1 MNELQKQT
9 SMEKESLDDYL
20 YAPKLHEEMVH
31 TAYYRDELKI
41 TEYENNIIIASY
53 SGCNIDMSSSYLK
66 RRDIYENGVL
76 AVREN
81 YRDNAAKKINNI
93 TIFKKS
99 NFTELYLEAADKM
112 FPPYSISYDY
122 SEKDNSN
129 RSEIIF
135 PGIKKIIDDFKTMYQ
150 YNTANKFNDMQFS
163 FKYPDEEDIMLN
175 LGETGTYTVTANDVR
190 SAIIDAYLNEAPGN
204 KSEIGYINPDSL
216 LHNTV
221 ESLRFSLQKSV
232 ADTFNNWQDLKIMP
246 DAVKKLINIAI
257 KVEAEDIMALSK
269 DICKRIY
276 ELQLS
281 NDVFKLNKIKI
292 LCDGIIP
299 ITNDRPILNKINYQL
314 TMSKGYFKIGHD
326 ANNDLLTP
334 RGLQNIADDI
344 NRTINEIHT
353 IRQRVFVSNIPDEK
367 AEEKE
372 LSIIVDADY
381 TSTHYQQKD
390 LIHDYR
396 YLDEFLL
403 SLKDIAAKSREISN
417 ANNCYEIVRDYT
429 KVFAK
434 AKLELK
440 TTFFKEPCNQFCAAV
455 KKAMNND
462 HTLKEL
468 IISGKEPNNVAMCK

>member
-1 MNELQKQT
+1 
-9 SMEKESLDDYL
+9 
-20 YAPKLHEEMVH
+20 
-31 TAYYRDELKI
+31 
-41 TEYENNIIIASY
+41 
-53 SGCNIDMSSSYLK
+53 
-66 RRDIYENGVL
+66 
-76 AVREN
+76 
-81 YRDNAAKKINNI
+81 
-93 TIFKKS
+93 
-99 NFTELYLEAADKM
+99 
-112 FPPYSISYDY
+112 
-122 SEKDNSN
+122 
-129 RSEIIF
+129 
-135 PGIKKIIDDFKTMYQ
+135 
-150 YNTANKFNDMQFS
+150 
-163 FKYPDEEDIMLN
+163 
-175 LGETGTYTVTANDVR
+175 
-190 SAIIDAYLNEAPGN
+190 
-204 KSEIGYINPDSL
+204 
-216 LHNTV
+216 
-221 ESLRFSLQKSV
+221 
-232 ADTFNNWQDLKIMP
+232 
-246 DAVKKLINIAI
+246 
-257 KVEAEDIMALSK
+257 
-269 DICKRIY
+269 
-276 ELQLS
+276 
-281 NDVFKLNKIKI
+281 
-292 LCDGIIP
+292 
-299 ITNDRPILNKINYQL
+299 
-314 TMSKGYFKIGHD
+314 MSKGYFKIGHD

-344 NRTINEIHT
+344 NRTINGIHT